1 MGIDNEKDRE
11 AIMESARNLPCKIHQ
26 QQSTCLNINNNNN
39 NNNNITETPEKC
51 GDGDDEEK
59 STATDSAENEG
70 HDDDESAVDR
80 WLTSIRLG
88 VYKETFRKHLYTDME
103 RVRRIWEVELT
114 AVLEIQRVGHRK
126 RILASVSGHQS
137 HGSHGPNIEDINA
150 DLNLLVSLYQPLCY
164 YSLSSELNSRLCAR
178 DTPSVFVTQRFVTLF
193 AELAIGRYPEQHSL
207 QMHFNII
214 FLSARMC
221 LEDYGRLEGDV
232 V

>member
-11 AIMESARNLPCKIHQ
+11 AIMESARNLPCKIQQ
-26 QQSTCLNINNNNN
+26 QQSTCLNNYNNNNN
-39 NNNNITETPEKC
+39 NNNNTETSEKC

-59 STATDSAENEG
+59 SAATNSGENEG
-70 HDDDESAVDR
+70 RDDEESAVDG
-80 WLTSIRLG
+80 WLNGIQLDI
-88 VYKETFRKHLYTDME
+88 YKETFRKHLYTDME

-150 DLNLLVSLYQPLCY
+150 DLNLLVS
-164 YSLSSELNSRLCAR
+164 
-178 DTPSVFVTQRFVTLF
+178 FVT
-193 AELAIGRYPEQHSL
+193 
-207 QMHFNII
+207 
-214 FLSARMC
+214 
-221 LEDYGRLEGDV
+221 RLYV